1 MYSKI
6 KIAGH
11 PLHPILI
18 AYPIA
23 FYTSA
28 WACFIAYQCNMHPFW
43 FKAALLSNAAGVISA
58 LVAAV
63 PGFIDWLFIPSEKKA
78 KSVGVWH
85 MLSNVGALML
95 FGFNLLLEYKK
106 INLAHHDAKVAI
118 IITSIGLLLTS
129 IGGFL
134 GGELMQRHHIGIS
147 LTEEQERIEPLD
159 GVKK

>member
-23 FYTSA
+23 FYTSTL
-28 WACFIAYQCNMHPFW
+28 ACFIVYQYNMHEFW
-43 FKAALLSNAAGVISA
+43 FKAALLSNAAGVA
-58 LVAAV
+58 TAVVAAL

-78 KSVGVWH
+78 KNVGVKH
-85 MLSNVGALML
+85 MLYNVSALVL
-95 FGFNLLLEYKK
+95 FGINLLMEYKK
-106 INLAHHDAKVAI
+106 LHADHHDAKIAI
-118 IITSIGLLLTS
+118 IITAAGLLLTTV
-129 IGGFL
+129 GGFL
-134 GGELMQRHHIGIS
+134 GGELMQHHHIGIS

-159 GVKK
+159 GVK

>member
-23 FYTSA
+23 FYTSTL
-28 WACFIAYQCNMHPFW
+28 ACFIVYQYNMHPFW

-58 LVAAV
+58 LAAAV

-78 KSVGVWH
+78 KNVGVKH
-85 MLSNVGALML
+85 MLYNVTALML
-95 FGFNLLLEYKK
+95 FAFNLLLEYKK
-106 INLAHHDAKVAI
+106 LNVANHNAIVAI
-118 IITSIGLLLTS
+118 ILTSIGLFLTT

-134 GGELMQRHHIGIS
+134 GGELMQHHHVGIS
-147 LTEEQERIEPLD
+147 LTKEQEDIEPLD
-159 GVKK
+159 GVQN